1 MTMRWK
7 RRSILA
13 LAALIIFCCVP
24 LPNVPLPSFVVRHLV
39 SRSDFQ
45 ASIQATCRVQ
55 ARITQSAVQSA
66 VSASTDVDAVEAR
79 LWGPIRQR
87 CGELRSYVGG

>member
-13 LAALIIFCCVP
+13 LAALIIFCSVP
-24 LPNVPLPSFVVRHLV
+24 VPNVRLPSFVVRHLV
-39 SRSDFQ
+39 TRSDFQ

-55 ARITQSAVQSA
+55 AR
-66 VSASTDVDAVEAR
+66 DAKR
-79 LWGPIRQR
+79 SIRDYR
-87 CGELRSYVGG
+87 CGRIGSTAMGAYKAALL